1 MNLSISDKVILVMIA
16 IIVGIGAWDLYSK
29 NINTI
34 EPLEHIDYQEVP
46 EYYERIAKLWD
57 SSTKRMEVTR
67 MQPSNREMV

>member
-46 EYYERIAKLWD
+46 EYYERIAKLWN
-57 SSTKRMEVTR
+57 SSTRRMEVTR
-67 MQPSNREMV
+67 MQSSNREMV